1 MADPRYIVPYHDPHN
16 TPINLEYFD
25 FTLDSNPTLANIDEQ
40 PQQPTSVH
48 FHSDDIVDPSNPFDG
63 PMIWNNFSSNNNN
76 EAGPSTQNC
85 RNEGDAENVSENVR
99 SRCSGDGIG
108 RPITSW
114 PPPFAPFQCTYCQVL
129 REIIHT
135 DGNCTSKLEI
145 HGRLG
150 MICHAVLEN
159 RDQVVAALSVGIEWE
174 ENLDNDDIFDPSP
187 SSWARQWD
195 LTGGGNDAER
205 VMKTALA
212 QQRERTGKLTLKD
225 FTAYFDLP
233 IEEAAKRMSLCP
245 TVVKKICRR
254 YGMNRWPHR
263 KIKSM
268 RRQMAKIRHF
278 VRSNNSE
285 EKARALAEI
294 QRLQQEIANICTV
307 TDN

>member
-1 MADPRYIVPYHDPHN
+1 
-16 TPINLEYFD
+16 
-25 FTLDSNPTLANIDEQ
+25 
-40 PQQPTSVH
+40 
-48 FHSDDIVDPSNPFDG
+48 
-63 PMIWNNFSSNNNN
+63 
-76 EAGPSTQNC
+76 
-85 RNEGDAENVSENVR
+85 
-99 SRCSGDGIG
+99 
-108 RPITSW
+108 
-114 PPPFAPFQCTYCQVL
+114 
-129 REIIHT
+129 
-135 DGNCTSKLEI
+135 
-145 HGRLG
+145 

-159 RDQVVAALSVGIEWE
+159 RDQVVAGTSATRYHMIDFCKKSIENVKQILQQYCDDKTKAGFVLVQDPLSIFYEALSVGIEWE